1 MQKAG
6 NSKAVMARLPLYLQ
20 CLKGGTT
27 TFGETVSSAAIA
39 RALELGEVQV
49 RKDLAQISG
58 AGRPRIGYVTKD
70 LIRDLENALGCRTT
84 VRAVILGAGKLG
96 SALLHYDGFEKYG
109 LSVIAAF
116 DRDERKIGDSE
127 GKPVLPVAGFADFY
141 AAERPEIAI
150 LTVPESAADAACE
163 LVLGAGIRAIWNF
176 SGRRLR
182 VPEGVTVR
190 NENLA
195 LSLAVLAGQLA
206 ADTTQNLSTKK
217 ENA

>member
-1 MQKAG
+1 M
-6 NSKAVMARLPLYLQ
+6 
-20 CLKGGTT
+20 
-27 TFGETVSSAAIA
+27 
-39 RALELGEVQV
+39 
-49 RKDLAQISG
+49 
-58 AGRPRIGYVTKD
+58 
-70 LIRDLENALGCRTT
+70 
-84 VRAVILGAGKLG
+84 
-96 SALLHYDGFEKYG
+96 LHYDGFEKYG

-116 DRDERKIGDSE
+116 DRDERKTGDSE